1 MKSHRHISALL
12 LIAAAALSA
21 CSSPQQTSTPY
32 YASSSQS
39 NSSSHGVIESIQ
51 TPLHYS
57 ETRST
62 GTGAVIGGL
71 VGALAGN
78 QIGSGNGRT
87 VATVAGAVGG
97 AVVGN
102 HVEQNNHAQS
112 QSDYQIQVRLD
123 NGERITIA
131 RQNVG
136 DLKVGNRVSVINGQV
151 SRY

>member
-1 MKSHRHISALL
+1 MKSHSHISALL
-12 LIAAAALSA
+12 LIASAALSA

-102 HVEQNNHAQS
+102 QVEQNNHAQG
-112 QSDYQIQVRLD
+112 QGDYQIQVHLD